1 MRMLQRHLA
10 GEEAV
15 DVGIEQANKVAST
28 CNNESQ
34 DPVSTLAPKL
44 AENNKDLF
52 EQAQAPEQY
61 HKKKLLKNATIKKH
75 TVIPKIAKARKS
87 PQTSPKKC
95 SESHYGLVKMAQAD
109 QKPFLSAVTTERKIL
124 PAPPKTRRE
133 ELLENLINYSSA
145 NFVANDETK
154 NNLSQKNSEELD
166 VRTEPTQL
174 SKLLGSPLAVLP
186 SAAAPNSALP
196 SSVATVTTHCETPS
210 VTTIATLIPVTS
222 MKTTD
227 NMPIP
232 VTVLANPL
240 PAVTSLENNQFF
252 MGNLPAPLQENAVAD
267 QKPVLS
273 QILPLPE
280 IEQKTES
287 ERGFCPVLQIKKEI
301 VTSDDEGYGGKQS
314 DGLSGLRITG
324 VTGGVTTHD
333 TIPINS
339 DAICSNAMSVSSH
352 DPILNANNH
361 QDWSVTR
368 RRPLSDTKKPCSF
381 LFFLSFL
388 SFSFSLSISSHTWN
402 PYEFPSLFSFFYLT
416 LFFFFFPIFSPV
428 FPSSINQRP
437 SSWSLFFLSILS
449 LHSVTISFFS
459 FHPIFF
465 FVC

>member
-1 MRMLQRHLA
+1 MTKRNLKKEMREKSEKMSRDELTKNFLRLRFNLPESAEEFELQ
-10 GEEAV
+10 
-15 DVGIEQANKVAST
+15 
-28 CNNESQ
+28 
-34 DPVSTLAPKL
+34 
-44 AENNKDLF
+44 
-52 EQAQAPEQY
+52 EQY

-145 NFVANDETK
+145 NFVANDETN

-186 SAAAPNSALP
+186 SAAVPNSTLP
-196 SSVATVTTHCETPS
+196 SPVATVTTHCETPS

-252 MGNLPAPLQENAVAD
+252 MGNLPAPLQENAVPD

-280 IEQKTES
+280 VEQKTES
-287 ERGFCPVLQIKKEI
+287 ERDFCPVLQIKKEI

-352 DPILNANNH
+352 DPILDANNH

-368 RRPLSDTKKPCSF
+368 RRPLKCILVQTEDGFGRSEFTFECCE
-381 LFFLSFL
+381 L
-388 SFSFSLSISSHTWN
+388 SFSQIPELASHLDSCH
-402 PYEFPSLFSFFYLT
+402 E
-416 LFFFFFPIFSPV
+416 
-428 FPSSINQRP
+428 
-437 SSWSLFFLSILS
+437 
-449 LHSVTISFFS
+449 
-459 FHPIFF
+459 
-465 FVC
+465 